1 MDVEE
6 NIEKMKELQTIILDL
21 LDCDDIER
29 IDDELKHI
37 SSLCLQF
44 QQDRHKLKSILYL
57 IDKIAKNHHRCF
69 NFNDKIFQV
78 LLLFKTQIKQTFSND
93 EIFEIFKSNNRIL
106 LFLIEEG
113 LFQIDESI
121 ALKMTNKNSKYKFSE
136 YFWPELKTY
145 IEKATDEIVPEIP
158 DDFDEKRRIGEND
171 SYICKLI
178 RKDLIEDFVSF
189 VNQSNSN
196 LEAVIDISPYETNRF
211 LMKKK
216 PTLIEYAA
224 FFGSIQILKYLFMNR
239 VKLTAS
245 LWLYAIH
252 GSNSEIIHFLE
263 EQKVRPSDRTYNE
276 CIKESIKC
284 HHNDIA
290 AYFNDYI
297 SNDFDLWVSQQYF
310 NGNIKQY
317 SFHYYNY
324 AFFPNDI
331 NEKNNFYYACN
342 YDYYDIVE
350 YFVNENNIDINE
362 KMILNVMFLLMQFK
376 NN

>member
-1 MDVEE
+1 MDIEE
-6 NIEKMKELQTIILDL
+6 NIEKMKELQSIILDL

-29 IDDELKHI
+29 IDDELNHI

-57 IDKIAKNHHRCF
+57 IDKIAKNHHRCS

-113 LFQIDESI
+113 LFHIDESI
-121 ALKMTNKNSKYKFSE
+121 ALKMTNKSSKYKFSE
-136 YFWPELKTY
+136 YFWPELKTF
-145 IEKATDEIVPEIP
+145 IEKTTDEIVPEIP

-178 RKDLIEDFVSF
+178 REDLIDDFVAF

-211 LMKKK
+211 LMKKR

-252 GSNSEIIHFLE
+252 GSNAEIIHFLE
-263 EQKVRPSDRTYNE
+263 EQKVRPNDRTYNE

-362 KMILNVMFLLMQFK
+362 KMISNVIVFINAVFK
-376 NN
+376 